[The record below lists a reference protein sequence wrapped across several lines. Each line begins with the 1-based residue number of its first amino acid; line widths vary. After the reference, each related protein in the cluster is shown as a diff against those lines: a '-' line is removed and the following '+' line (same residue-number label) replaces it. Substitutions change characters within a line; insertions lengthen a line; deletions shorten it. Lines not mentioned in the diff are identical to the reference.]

1 MTYTEEIN
9 DNNEYFAVI
18 QPVLGRGETIDADI
32 MALTGWMAGR
42 LINLGW
48 VDELP
53 LDDIPNAANLR
64 DDLVSP
70 AWDPE
75 GLYSLPWQTGLGG
88 IAYNLEATGR
98 ELTSTNDLFDPE
110 FNGRIGMLLE
120 MNDTLGLVL
129 LSLGV
134 DISSISSFAE
144 AEEAFAKLEQA
155 KADGQIRAFT
165 GNDYLQ
171 DLESGNFAAC
181 VGWSG
186 DVAQLSV
193 DNPNVR
199 FVIPEEGGH
208 SWADTML
215 MPKGAEHRAEAAQ
228 WMDFVYDPVQAAQL
242 TALLQFIS
250 PVKGVQE
257 EVAKIDPELAE
268 NPLVF
273 PDEAMLANVYDF
285 AYLDDETQ
293 AQFDEAWSA
302 RRWRLGPR
310 RSDRGGTRDD
320 DNHRRPRSS
329 SVRVRSGRY
338 DRIGLAVVLFA
349 GALLVLLGAR
359 LVTGPVAVVVS
370 ALLLV
375 TIVGYI
381 VVAIT
386 GGPEARR
393 RLAPYGLLQ
402 PGIFWLA
409 LFYLAPLFTLLRTSL
424 STLPSRFA
432 VEAEFDWAWSNYADA
447 LTDFGVQFQHSFVY
461 SGAATVLCLAIGYPM
476 AYVIAFRGGRWKNL
490 LLGLVVVPFFT
501 SYLIRT
507 IAWQSLLADSGP
519 IIGALERLRLTGPLE
534 SLGIMDNGRL
544 LDTRAAV
551 IGGLTYN
558 FLPFMVLPIYVSLEK
573 INTSPRRR
581 RQGPLLVVGS
591 GLPQGRPATVR
602 SQAFSPGRCSRSSP
616 PPATSSTPSI
626 SATRTRR

>member
-1 MTYTEEIN
+1 MTTTTT
-9 DNNEYFAVI
+9 A
-18 QPVLGRGETIDADI
+18 
-32 MALTGWMAGR
+32 
-42 LINLGW
+42 
-48 VDELP
+48 
-53 LDDIPNAANLR
+53 
-64 DDLVSP
+64 
-70 AWDPE
+70 DPE
-75 GLYSLPWQTGLGG
+75 
-88 IAYNLEATGR
+88 
-98 ELTSTNDLFDPE
+98 
-110 FNGRIGMLLE
+110 
-120 MNDTLGLVL
+120 
-129 LSLGV
+129 
-134 DISSISSFAE
+134 
-144 AEEAFAKLEQA
+144 
-155 KADGQIRAFT
+155 
-165 GNDYLQ
+165 
-171 DLESGNFAAC
+171 
-181 VGWSG
+181 
-186 DVAQLSV
+186 QL
-193 DNPNVR
+193 
-199 FVIPEEGGH
+199 
-208 SWADTML
+208 
-215 MPKGAEHRAEAAQ
+215 
-228 WMDFVYDPVQAAQL
+228 
-242 TALLQFIS
+242 
-250 PVKGVQE
+250 
-257 EVAKIDPELAE
+257 
-268 NPLVF
+268 
-273 PDEAMLANVYDF
+273 
-285 AYLDDETQ
+285 
-293 AQFDEAWSA
+293 
-302 RRWRLGPR
+302 
-310 RSDRGGTRDD
+310 
-320 DNHRRPRSS
+320 
-329 SVRVRSGRY
+329 VRVRSGRY

-573 INTSPRRR
+573 INTSLVDAAKDLYSSSVRAFRKIVV
-581 RQGPLLVVGS
+581 PLSLPGVFAGTLLTFIPAAGDFINAEYLGNPNTTMIGNSIQDQFLVQNNYPLAAAMSFILMAIITV
-591 GLPQGRPATVR
+591 ATLVYTKFMGTEEL
-602 SQAFSPGRCSRSSP
+602 S
-616 PPATSSTPSI
+616 
-626 SATRTRR
+626 